1 MHMRGR
7 KAIRTNTFSHTFYVQ
22 PVLRPAKD
30 TNVTQLR
37 GMDNYFTGAHEAFCN
52 PWVKSTT

>member
-7 KAIRTNTFSHTFYVQ
+7 KAIRMNTFSHTFYVQ

-30 TNVTQLR
+30 R